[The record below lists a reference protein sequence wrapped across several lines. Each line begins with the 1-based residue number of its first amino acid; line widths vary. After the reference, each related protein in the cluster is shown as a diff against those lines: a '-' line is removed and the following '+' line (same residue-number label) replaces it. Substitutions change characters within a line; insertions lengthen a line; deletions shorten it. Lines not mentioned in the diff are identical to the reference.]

1 MCKTIFTNGVFDIIH
16 SGHIDLL
23 RTAKSLGSNLIVGI
37 NSDASVKRLKGNK
50 RPINSEKDRYDVLKS
65 IRYVDDVFIFH
76 EDNPYELI
84 KKVNPDIIVKG
95 DDYRICD
102 VVGNDIARVV
112 LIKHNGNSTTKIIN
126 NIKEL
131 L

>member
-37 NSDASVKRLKGNK
+37 NSDASTKRLKGKK

-65 IRYVDDVFIFH
+65 IRYVDDVLIFH
-76 EDNPYELI
+76 EDTPYELI

-102 VVGNDIARVV
+102 VVGNDLARVV

>member
-1 MCKTIFTNGVFDIIH
+1 MYGVFDIIH

-37 NSDASVKRLKGNK
+37 NSDSSTKRLKGNK
-50 RPINSEKDRYDVLKS
+50 RPVNSEKDRYDVLKS
-65 IRYVDDVFIFH
+65 IRYVDDVLIFH
-76 EDNPYELI
+76 EDTPYELI

-102 VVGNDIARVV
+102 VVGNDLARVV
-112 LIKHNGNSTTKIIN
+112 LIKHNDNSTTKIIN

>member
-1 MCKTIFTNGVFDIIH
+1 MLKTIFTNGVFDIIH

-37 NSDASVKRLKGNK
+37 NSDASTKRLKGKK

-65 IRYVDDVFIFH
+65 IRYVDDVLIFH
-76 EDNPYELI
+76 EDTPYELI

-102 VVGNDIARVV
+102 VVGNDLARVV

>member
-102 VVGNDIARVV
+102 VVGNDLARVV
-112 LIKHNGNSTTKIIN
+112 LVKHNGNSTTKIIN